1 GLRARRGAGC
11 AVPRCDRTGL
21 RLPCGGLRLSGG
33 GGDGLWLPGHYLQ
46 SVELDRNRRG
56 CSAHRGSRRSGRH
69 RRCHRAARG
78 RQRRAT
84 TPGAAGHRAR
94 PPLLPA
100 AHGRTDLG
108 SVPHRRRLASVTT
121 AFDPVR
127 GEDIAR
133 RLAAQRERIA
143 QAALRAGRDPKTVR
157 LIAVSKG
164 QPAEALRAAYQAGQR
179 DFGENYVQELVAKA
193 EALADLPDLRFHL
206 IGHLQ
211 RNKPRTVAGLA
222 SAVHSVDSPRLAQ
235 ELGKR
240 AAARGVPEARRWRP
254 EDGAR
259 LPVLAEVN
267 IAGEP
272 GKSGCRPEALGE
284 LLAAIEAEPALRL
297 VGLMT

>member
-1 GLRARRGAGC
+1 M
-11 AVPRCDRTGL
+11 
-21 RLPCGGLRLSGG
+21 
-33 GGDGLWLPGHYLQ
+33 
-46 SVELDRNRRG
+46 
-56 CSAHRGSRRSGRH
+56 
-69 RRCHRAARG
+69 
-78 RQRRAT
+78 
-84 TPGAAGHRAR
+84 
-94 PPLLPA
+94 
-100 AHGRTDLG
+100 
-108 SVPHRRRLASVTT
+108 TT

-211 RNKPRTVAGLA
+211 RNKARTVAGLA

-297 VGLMT
+297 VGLMTLPPFSDDPEAARPHFERLVGLRAAHGGPERLPELSIGMSHDAEVAIACGATCVRIGTALFGPRPPRPSPRTWQRNDHDRER